1 MPDSEQRCRV
11 RSIVLALFLSSF
23 TSMLFEKLFLLSP
36 NLDSFRAK
44 RYERLMKFHGI
55 HQPASAAREPLKP
68 ADHKEEK
75 SSAPTTPVKR
85 TAEDSTQSHPSS
97 SKKSRKSKK
106 GIDDESYNI
115 AMDDDE
121 GLAPAGAA
129 KIKTE
134 KRSGPVVKEEPEM
147 GYHGTTGFQYHLA
160 AEGAGTDGQ
169 ECGDVLS
176 DFLQPE
182 DFERHSEPDGNTF
195 DGYGL

>member
-1 MPDSEQRCRV
+1 MPDSEQRRRV
-11 RSIVLALFLSSF
+11 RTLVLALLLSSF
-23 TSMLFEKLFLLSP
+23 TFMLFEKLFLLSP
-36 NLDSFRAK
+36 NFVSFRAK

-68 ADHKEEK
+68 ADPKEEK

-85 TAEDSTQSHPSS
+85 AAQDSTQSYPSS
-97 SKKSRKSKK
+97 SKRSRKSTK
-106 GIDDESYNI
+106 GIDGESCNI

-134 KRSGPVVKEEPEM
+134 KSVDPVVKEEPET
-147 GYHGTTGFQYHLA
+147 GYHGMTGFQYHLA
-160 AEGAGTDGQ
+160 EEGVGTDGQ

-182 DFERHSEPDGNTF
+182 DFERQNEFDDNTF
-195 DGYGL
+195 DGYGH